1 MHIEEYKKEVSSIN
15 KEINSISYQRVHKI
29 RDLISTNISEIT
41 SIVMDDSIAL
51 INRNG
56 DLIKTHDN
64 TDDIYLF
71 SNVSFSNVSDDFY
84 LTITGDII
92 SHTNF
97 DDDTGLFDDDIELF
111 DEIER
116 PYTTVDDKLL
126 SILLSTNENYLD
138 TLHIVSIS
146 PLLEKSLES
155 KKNILNELK
164 STN

>member
-1 MHIEEYKKEVSSIN
+1 MHIEEYKKELSSIN

-64 TDDIYLF
+64 TDDIYL
-71 SNVSFSNVSDDFY
+71 FSNVSDDFY